1 MTICKLTSSYL
12 YRMHIIKKIIIC
24 LLLLVFINLLAIF
37 ISPFYAAN
45 LIRTSLFFG
54 EISLYS
60 AYWHDDRLYY
70 ALCDVT
76 GNFFEYS
83 DRNCYI
89 ARLCSRDD
97 DNISLD
103 LIRLYSNVSEE
114 RNKLSILGMLA
125 SIGEM
130 EFVHS
135 QDSFLVN
142 VLRDSIVPS
151 TITHS
156 ESESRWNNLSLEEK
170 EHTPRDDDM
179 RKITNA
185 RSGMWALKYIANP
198 AHLDIIK
205 DVMWYY
211 HSDSSTILNAVAAI
225 EKIGDLRGADILCKF
240 ADEFSN
246 DEETKQHFE
255 KAIEKITCAT
265 KSL

>member
-1 MTICKLTSSYL
+1 MKSICTLTFSYM
-12 YRMHIIKKIIIC
+12 YKMHIIKKIIVC
-24 LLLLVFINLLAIF
+24 LLLLVIINFLAIF

-45 LIRTSLFFG
+45 LIRTSLLWG

-60 AYWHDDRLYY
+60 VYWHDDRLYY

-76 GNFFEYS
+76 GNFCEYS

-89 ARLCSRDD
+89 ANSCSRDD

-103 LIRLYSNVSEE
+103 LISLYGKVSEE

-130 EFVHS
+130 EFVRS

-142 VLRDSIVPS
+142 VLRDSIVS
-151 TITHS
+151 SNITYA
-156 ESESRWNNLSLEEK
+156 ESESRWNSLSLEKK
-170 EHTPRDDDM
+170 EHTPRDDDL

-185 RSGMWALKYIANP
+185 RSGMWALKYVATP
-198 AHLDIIK
+198 THLDIIK

-211 HSDSSTILNAVAAI
+211 HSDNSTILNAVAAI
-225 EKIGDLRGADILCKF
+225 EKIGDSRGTDILRKF
-240 ADEFSN
+240 SDEFSN
-246 DEETKQHFE
+246 G
-255 KAIEKITCAT
+255 ITGTDCG
-265 KSL
+265 SG